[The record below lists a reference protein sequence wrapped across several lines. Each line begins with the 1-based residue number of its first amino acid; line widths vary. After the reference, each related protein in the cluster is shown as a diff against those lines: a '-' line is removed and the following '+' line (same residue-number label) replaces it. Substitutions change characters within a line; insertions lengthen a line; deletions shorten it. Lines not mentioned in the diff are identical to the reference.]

1 MKIKMGLVLFRTP
14 LASIVCTKNHCN
26 PSKHLTLWSTERRRS
41 HSRVVPINNS
51 IVYQRYSEIS
61 MRANVF
67 VDSQDDIRLILQL
80 IFFIIIIIIII
91 RQPIIIG
98 LSNCYFTSAPHFTH
112 MRNWV
117 LRRKYSSA
125 VRALCAF
132 LHFCHQ
138 DCSRTAEHPPSTS
151 RQFLRPRRWCV
162 QQRMRKVNI
171 ETSQVELVVLHTL
184 LRLSIL
190 WKLCE
195 TEQNGT
201 WNVKYTCAFR
211 FLLLKRTLNLSPHQN
226 WTAGG

>member
-41 HSRVVPINNS
+41 HSRVVPIND
-51 IVYQRYSEIS
+51 IIMYQRYSEIS

-67 VDSQDDIRLILQL
+67 VDIQDDIRLILL
-80 IFFIIIIIIII
+80 LLFLIIIICII

-125 VRALCAF
+125 ICAPSAF
-132 LHFCHQ
+132 RHFCHQ

-162 QQRMRKVNI
+162 QQRMRKVRHHK
-171 ETSQVELVVLHTL
+171 SSWWSCTL
-184 LRLSIL
+184 FCGWVYYESCVRRNRMERGMWSIPVPL
-190 WKLCE
+190 GFSSS
-195 TEQNGT
+195 NG
-201 WNVKYTCAFR
+201 
-211 FLLLKRTLNLSPHQN
+211 L
-226 WTAGG
+226 